1 MIMINDDYDID
12 NIAASAVPVAY
23 VESLTFRVVYC
34 MNLPH
39 AFLLTTHVLIN
50 RWPPVGRSRLT

>member
-12 NIAASAVPVAY
+12 NIAASAVAY
-23 VESLTFRVVYC
+23 GESLTFRVVYF
-34 MNLPH
+34 MNLPQ

-50 RWPPVGRSRLT
+50 WTFKPRP